1 MVVSSSWLSLFFMFT
16 RSLLRRYHLTKPKL
30 TDDRIALRI
39 RQLCKCRLH
48 GLLKIPL
55 FDVLKGLFCCFI

>member
-1 MVVSSSWLSLFFMFT
+1 MPQGSYCFPPRPCIRL
-16 RSLLRRYHLTKPKL
+16 LTKPKL
-30 TDDRIALRI
+30 TDDCVALRI
-39 RQLCKCRLH
+39 RQLCKRRLY

>member
-1 MVVSSSWLSLFFMFT
+1 MPQDSQRFPPQLWVWLSSEPEF
-16 RSLLRRYHLTKPKL
+16 

-48 GLLKIPL
+48 SLLKIPL
-55 FDVLKGLFCCFI
+55 FDVLKGFCRRFI